1 MSDLSKHETIISAS
15 ILSADFA
22 NLGRDCKRAAESGC
36 DWLHFD
42 VMDGM
47 FVPSISFGEP
57 VLKSISSV
65 TDMPL
70 DVHMMVTEPVRYIK
84 RYANYGAHGITVHFE
99 ACAAVS
105 STLKQIRS
113 LGVRVG
119 LSIKPATPVSAIVKY
134 LEQVDMVLVM
144 TVEPGFGG
152 QAFMPETLPKIREL
166 RRISDERCL
175 DLDIQ
180 VDGGIN
186 GETASLVREAGA
198 NVLVSGSYLFAAADM
213 KSAAA
218 SLR

>member
-1 MSDLSKHETIISAS
+1 MNKRKTIISAS

-22 NLGRDCKRAAESGC
+22 DLGRDCKRAAESGC

-57 VLKSISSV
+57 VLKSVAAV
-65 TDMPL
+65 TDIPL
-70 DVHMMVTEPVRYIK
+70 DVHMMVSEPSRYIK
-84 RYANYGAHGITVHFE
+84 RYANLGAHSITVHLE
-99 ACAAVS
+99 ACAGVS
-105 STLKQIRS
+105 STLRQIKE

-119 LSIKPATPVSAIVKY
+119 LSIKPDTPVSKVERY
-134 LEQVDMVLVM
+134 LSLTDMVLVM

-166 RRISDERCL
+166 RRISDEQGL

-186 GETASLVREAGA
+186 GETAPLVREAGA
-198 NVLVSGSYLFAAADM
+198 NVLVSGSYLFAAKDM
-213 KSAAA
+213 RAAA
-218 SLR
+218 DSLR